1 MFNLVFYVC
10 VLFLLVVF
18 IFYIF
23 RKVSFRIWSYKIAK
37 KNYPMYN
44 CFSCGKNLMLSQKDH
59 FSVKPLLKL
68 YTGVTNKRR
77 LCLSCFEKKI
87 GRSLVF
93 YDLLPCPQNHLFNP
107 YTKNI
112 VLKHFRSI
120 KKKKHL
126 TPLAYIELTKSLREV
141 LEPFEDIKEVLL

>member
-1 MFNLVFYVC
+1 MFNFVFYVC
-10 VLFLLVVF
+10 VLFFIMFLFYLLGKMF
-18 IFYIF
+18 F
-23 RKVSFRIWSYKIAK
+23 RRRGCYKLAEE
-37 KNYPMYN
+37 NYPKYN

-59 FSVKPLLKL
+59 FSVQPLLKL

-126 TPLAYIELTKSLREV
+126 TPIAYIELTKSLREV